1 MNKIEDNL
9 YFIQFARPDIYSK
22 LVLRYNFL
30 ETGSTIKNNGIN
42 SGRLSANIIPFPYEL
57 WSTSGRGYFSG
68 NYARITGINN
78 FINYNDSTFIIDF
91 EKIRVGSSTLIS
103 SITKDNILQYNE
115 DGSTYFINVN
125 QGFEFGVT
133 ANNNLYFEY
142 FEPSGSRVFVQ
153 ESNLSNKSSVYLNIS
168 NNTVNFGYFNFVQN
182 SVINSN
188 FNINSN
194 FIYNPKNLYIGY
206 NPESINSYNNNQPFL
221 GYIDNF
227 IVGSGLFNRELPF
240 IYTGFIHDTYASG
253 GALASGLVTG
263 ITGRRYEIT
272 GSGLYITGFQRTATG
287 VIYDDWGFQ
296 TVGYTNSPL
305 YGLRPLYGFTLLT
318 GSFFQFFNEPL
329 TISLKRN
336 LNKFNN
342 YNKDYIKFTTD
353 KINDDLIEI
362 GLITG
367 DISKINNKNLFLS
380 QNRFDYGYYLPN
392 RTIENESLF
401 INGQY
406 QTSGELIDLSN
417 SYNPDLI
424 RIVKNDYGVENG
436 KIVPFNLYGQPSS
449 DSIFVDFNTGET
461 VCYEDLYIESS
472 ISIPS
477 LSNSSFNIF
486 FNGQKLT
493 ENIHYS
499 IDNNYDLRDELQNI
513 FNSRSYRSS
522 RINNDESVIIV
533 GDYLQNTARGVVA
546 IYTGNSILGWNVKQ
560 TITGILNNE
569 FFGNSLATNSSANLL
584 MIGSF
589 GINKVSIYTGDANNG
604 WKYKNDLP
612 YEESIE
618 IIEDEEIEIIYD
630 AVGWFGYATTS
641 NNDGTVLAVGAPF
654 NNDRNGTVVIFT
666 GDINNGWNFKQ
677 QLSSINNCKQIGNSM
692 DTNNDGTILVVGA
705 PNDQSNFTGSAIIYT
720 GNSLVGWGIK
730 NILKPST
737 QIPYFGWDVACNGM
751 GNVCVIGNFGSSSGI
766 SIYTGDL
773 NNEWVLKQVITGII
787 GSSIDINNN
796 GTIIATAK
804 NEGDSTIIFTGNLNI
819 GWAFHQ
825 EIPSGQVSPYHGKH
839 LSLNNDGS
847 IFVQGAP
854 SSSVNA
860 GGLVYSSNNITFNNY
875 SFYTGITGNL
885 CFVPK
890 NYDYS
895 YIESGKPYSYSP
907 QKYYERLSEI
917 YVNGIRQ
924 SYNEDYNELS
934 SLNLKTGVLFLEQLP
949 DIIYNN

>member
-30 ETGSTIKNNGIN
+30 ETGFTIKNNGIN
-42 SGRLSANIIPFPYEL
+42 SGQLSANIIPFPYEL

-78 FINYNDSTFIIDF
+78 FINYNNSTFIIDF
-91 EKIRVGSSTLIS
+91 EKVRVGSSTLVS
-103 SITKDNILQYNE
+103 SITKNNILQYNQ

-142 FEPSGSRVFVQ
+142 FEASGAKVFIQ
-153 ESNLSNKSSVYLNIS
+153 DSNLSNKSSAYLSIS
-168 NNTVNFGYFNFVQN
+168 NNEINFGYFDFVQN
-182 SVINSN
+182 SLINSN
-188 FNINSN
+188 FSINSN
-194 FIYNPKNLYIGY
+194 FIYNPQNLYIGY

-221 GYIDNF
+221 GFIYNF

-240 IYTGFIHDTYASG
+240 IHTGFIHDTYASG
-253 GALASGLVTG
+253 GSLTSGLVTG
-263 ITGRRYEIT
+263 VTGRRYEIT

-318 GSFFQFFNEPL
+318 GSFFQFSNDPL
-329 TISLKRN
+329 VLSLEKN
-336 LNKFNN
+336 LNKCNN
-342 YNKDYIKFTTD
+342 YNKDFIKFTTD

-392 RTIENESLF
+392 RVIENESLF

-424 RIVKNDYGVENG
+424 RIVKNDYGIENG
-436 KIVPFNLYGQPSS
+436 KIVPFNLYGQQSS
-449 DSIFVDFNTGET
+449 DSIFIDFNTGET
-461 VCYEDLYIESS
+461 ICFEDLYIEPS
-472 ISIPS
+472 ISIP
-477 LSNSSFNIF
+477 LLVNNNFNIF

-493 ENIHYS
+493 ENIDYIFQPNPPFNFAQKLSGDSAGDQFGYS
-499 IDNNYDLRDELQNI
+499 VATNGDGTVIVMGGRFDN
-513 FNSRSYRSS
+513 FAGGA
-522 RINNDESVIIV
+522 IV
-533 GDYLQNTARGVVA
+533 F
-546 IYTGNSILGWNVKQ
+546 TGNSTVGWTQKQ
-560 TITGILNNE
+560 KLSGDSANDQ
-569 FFGNSLATNSSANLL
+569 FGLSVATN
-584 MIGSF
+584 G
-589 GINKVSIYTGDANNG
+589 
-604 WKYKNDLP
+604 
-612 YEESIE
+612 
-618 IIEDEEIEIIYD
+618 
-630 AVGWFGYATTS
+630 
-641 NNDGTVLAVGAPF
+641 DGTVIVMGGPGNDGGITLGSGAALVFTGNSTVGWTQKQKLSGDSAADQF
-654 NNDRNGTVVIFT
+654 GYSVATNGDGTVIVMGGIGNDGGTTVGSGAALVFTGNSTVGWTQKQKLSGDSANDQFGFSVDTNSNGTVIVMGGRFH
-666 GDINNGWNFKQ
+666 DPNG
-677 QLSSINNCKQIGNSM
+677 
-692 DTNNDGTILVVGA
+692 ILDAGA
-705 PNDQSNFTGSAIIYT
+705 ALVFT
-720 GNSLVGWGIK
+720 GNSTVGW
-730 NILKPST
+730 T
-737 QIPYFGWDVACNGM
+737 QKQKLSGDSADDQFGYSVATNGDGTVIVM
-751 GNVCVIGNFGSSSGI
+751 GGIGNDGGIPVGSGAA
-766 SIYTGDL
+766 L
-773 NNEWVLKQVITGII
+773 V
-787 GSSIDINNN
+787 
-796 GTIIATAK
+796 
-804 NEGDSTIIFTGNLNI
+804 FTGNSTVGWTQKQKLSGDSINDRFGFSVATNGDGTVVVMGGI
-819 GWAFHQ
+819 G
-825 EIPSGQVSPYHGKH
+825 
-839 LSLNNDGS
+839 NDGGTFVGS
-847 IFVQGAP
+847 GAAMIFTLKP
-854 SSSVNA
+854 E
-860 GGLVYSSNNITFNNY
+860 IIFNQNSY
-875 SFYTGITGNL
+875 KYTGVTGNL
-885 CFVPK
+885 CFISK

-907 QKYYERLSEI
+907 QKYYEGLSEI

>member
-22 LVLRYNFL
+22 LVLRYNFI

-142 FEPSGSRVFVQ
+142 FEPSGSRVFIQ

-168 NNTVNFGYFNFVQN
+168 NNAVNFGYFNFVQN

-194 FIYNPKNLYIGY
+194 FIYNPKNLYIAY
-206 NPESINSYNNNQPFL
+206 NPESINSYSNNQPFL

-287 VIYDDWGFQ
+287 VIYDDWGFE
-296 TVGYTNSPL
+296 TIGYTNSPL
-305 YGLRPLYGFTLLT
+305 YGLRPLYGFTILT

-336 LNKFNN
+336 LNKFNS

-392 RTIENESLF
+392 RVIENESLF

-424 RIVKNDYGVENG
+424 RIVKNDYGIENG
-436 KIVPFNLYGQPSS
+436 KIVPFNLYDQQSS

-461 VCYEDLYIESS
+461 VCFEDLHIEPS

-477 LSNSSFNIF
+477 LLNDSLNIF

-493 ENIHYS
+493 EGIHY
-499 IDNNYDLRDELQNI
+499 DVNNNYDLRYELQKI
-513 FNSRSYRSS
+513 FNNSSYRSS
-522 RINNDESVIIV
+522 IISNDESVIIV
-533 GDYLQNTARGVVA
+533 GDYFQNARGVVA
-546 IYTGNSILGWNVKQ
+546 IYTGNSILGWNIKQ

-569 FFGNSLATNSSANLL
+569 FFGHSLALNSSANLL

-589 GINKVSIYTGDANNG
+589 GNNKVSIYTGNANNG
-604 WKYKNDLP
+604 WQYKNDLP
-612 YEESIE
+612 FESVPL
-618 IIEDEEIEIIYD
+618 YN
-630 AVGWFGYATTS
+630 AFGWFGFSTTC
-641 NNDGTVLAVGAPF
+641 NNDSTVLAIGAPLY
-654 NNDRNGTVVIFT
+654 NNNNGTVVIFT

-677 QLSSINNCKQIGNSM
+677 RLSSIPNCEQLGRSI

-705 PNDQSNFTGSAIIYT
+705 PANNSVLTGAAIIYT
-720 GNSLVGWGIK
+720 GNSLVGWDIK
-730 NILKPST
+730 KILKPST
-737 QIPYFGWDVACNGM
+737 HIPYFGLDVACNGM
-751 GNVCVIGNFGSSSGI
+751 GNVCVIGNLSSSSGI
-766 SIYTGDL
+766 YIYTGDL
-773 NNEWVLKQVITGII
+773 NNEWVLKQVITGTI
-787 GSSIDINNN
+787 GSNVTINNN
-796 GTIIATAK
+796 GTVIATAK
-804 NEGDSTIIFTGNLNI
+804 DVGSSTIIFTGNPSI

-825 EIPSGQVSPYHGKH
+825 EILSGVSSPYHGKH

-854 SSSVNA
+854 DISVNA
-860 GGLVYSSNNITFNNY
+860 QGLVYSLNNNITFNNY

-895 YIESGKPYSYSP
+895 YIESGKPFSYSI
-907 QKYYERLSEI
+907 QKYYEGLSEI